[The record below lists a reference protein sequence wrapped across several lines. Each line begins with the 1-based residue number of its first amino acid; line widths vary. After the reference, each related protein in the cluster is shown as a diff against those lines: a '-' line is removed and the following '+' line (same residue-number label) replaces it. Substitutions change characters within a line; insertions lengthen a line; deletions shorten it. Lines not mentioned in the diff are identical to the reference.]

1 MKLFSKT
8 VCAFSAAVFLFLTGC
23 AQGRSNDDF
32 TGLTTSFSLQA
43 QAIYHKEKIS
53 FSLTRTARSIYRFE
67 FPETDLLRE
76 LTVSLNG
83 DEVTT
88 EYDGIT
94 RNASVSQLPQTGMM
108 TAIPAIIDLADLA
121 KTARYDKQSNTYL
134 IADTAAFG
142 EFTATVCAKT
152 NLPLQLSAPSI
163 DLTVIFEQ

>member
-8 VCAFSAAVFLFLTGC
+8 VCAFCAAVFLFLTGC
-23 AQGRSNDDF
+23 ARAGSDDDF

-43 QAIYHKEKIS
+43 QATYHKEKVV

-67 FPETDLLRE
+67 FSETDLLRE

-83 DEVTT
+83 DEVTM

-94 RNASVSQLPQTGMM
+94 RNASISQLPQTGIV
-108 TAIPAIIDLADLA
+108 TAIPAIIDLTDLA
-121 KTARYDKQSNTYL
+121 KTARYDKQSDTYR

-152 NLPLQLSAPSI
+152 NLPLKLNAPSI